1 MSLCVRPRCSSL
13 FQPIMT
19 LAKSILLPLLG
30 FVLLTSVIRADD
42 ARRVGLDPGAAEA
55 DSAKLQLL
63 DRLISQL
70 GSQRY
75 VERRRAQQQLR
86 QIGIPA
92 FDKLH
97 ASVSHVDPEIAAAA
111 GYLLGKISIPWV
123 DADDPPAIR
132 SKFSDYGNQSDDQRV
147 KIIEQLARMP
157 RSDNVAPLCRIVRFD
172 PVEYVS
178 RTAAT
183 ALLRSKNRQDKP
195 QKVDPATITAELDS
209 SSRRGSDWLRLYV
222 QQLSAPQAALKSW
235 KEIIDA
241 EADLVRSASA
251 TSQSRMDQTT
261 DRVVVEL
268 MWHLLNLC
276 QELDQTEQAL
286 DMMAR
291 ILDHDPDQFE
301 TTMVELIDWF
311 SEIEAWEALDELLTR
326 YQQRLAQS
334 RRPQYVAAIA
344 RQAQGRLEEAQQL
357 ATRALHRPVQ
367 QPLERLSDAH
377 SFLLH
382 RGQWEWAE
390 QEYRATIDAEPIDS
404 PWSLVA
410 RTWLSNLLFD
420 TTKHKRAAEAL
431 QPLEERM
438 EQDTDFRNTYN
449 RIRKRFTSASG
460 ESWLMTPKRLA
471 ARRHFFMAAHFRD
484 QKDNASEQKHLR
496 ASIELGP
503 QDADVVIAM
512 YTAGDIDDAWRDEV
526 RMRIADLTREFQR
539 EIDNTSDDSMA
550 YNQWAWLVSNTEG
563 DFQKA
568 IRYSQRSLD
577 LLPEGESSAGYLDTL
592 GRCYYAAGDYE
603 NAVKYQRV
611 AVAKDG
617 SMQVLQRQLDLF
629 ETTLA
634 SQQQP

>member
-1 MSLCVRPRCSSL
+1 MFAPDVHWL
-13 FQPIMT
+13 FQLVMT
-19 LAKSILLPLLG
+19 SAKSIFLPLLG
-30 FVLLTSVIRADD
+30 FVLLTPVLYADD
-42 ARRVGLDPGAAEA
+42 ARRVGLDSVAAEP

-86 QIGIPA
+86 QVGIPA
-92 FDKLH
+92 FDRLH
-97 ASVSHVDPEIAAAA
+97 AASSHVDPEIAAAA

-123 DADDPPAIR
+123 DADDSPAIR
-132 SKFSDYGNQSDDQRV
+132 SKFSDYANQSNDQRV
-147 KIIEQLARMP
+147 KIIEQLADMP
-157 RSDNVAPLCRIVRFD
+157 RSDSVAALCRIVRFD
-172 PVEYVS
+172 SVEYVS

-183 ALLRSKNRQDKP
+183 ALLRSEDGQDEL
-195 QKVDPATITAELDS
+195 QKVAPVAIATELGS
-209 SSRRGSDWLRLYV
+209 SSRRGADWLRLYLH
-222 QQLSAPQAALKSW
+222 QQSEPQEALESW
-235 KEIIDA
+235 REIIDE
-241 EADLVRSASA
+241 EANLVRGSSGI
-251 TSQSRMDQTT
+251 SQTGMDQTT

-268 MWHLLNLC
+268 MWHLLDLC

-311 SEIEAWEALDELLTR
+311 SEIQAWEALDELLTR

-357 ATRALHRPVQ
+357 AAAALHCPVQ
-367 QPLERLSDAH
+367 QPLERLHDAQG
-377 SFLLH
+377 FLLH

-404 PWSLVA
+404 PWSLIA
-410 RTWLSNLLFD
+410 RTWLANLLFD
-420 TTKHKRAAEAL
+420 TNKHQRAAEAL
-431 QPLEERM
+431 QPLEERI
-438 EQDTDFRNTYN
+438 EQDTDFRNAYN
-449 RIRKRFTSASG
+449 RIRKRFASDSG
-460 ESWLMTPKRLA
+460 GSWLMTPKRLA
-471 ARRHFFMAAHFRD
+471 ARRHFFLAAHFRD
-484 QKDNASEQKHLR
+484 QRDNPAEQKHLR
-496 ASIELGP
+496 ASIELDP

-512 YTAGDIDDAWRDEV
+512 YGAHGTDDAWRDEV
-526 RMRIADLTREFQR
+526 RTRIAALTREFQR
-539 EIDNTSDDSMA
+539 EIDNAPDDSMA
-550 YNQWAWLVSNTEG
+550 HNQWAWLVSNTEG

-577 LLPEGESSAGYLDTL
+577 LLPEGASSAGYLDTL
-592 GRCYYAAGDYE
+592 GRCYFAAGDYK
-603 NAVKYQRV
+603 NAVKYQRE

-617 SMQVLQRQLDLF
+617 SMQVLQRQLDVF
-629 ETTLA
+629 ETALA
-634 SQQQP
+634 SQKQP